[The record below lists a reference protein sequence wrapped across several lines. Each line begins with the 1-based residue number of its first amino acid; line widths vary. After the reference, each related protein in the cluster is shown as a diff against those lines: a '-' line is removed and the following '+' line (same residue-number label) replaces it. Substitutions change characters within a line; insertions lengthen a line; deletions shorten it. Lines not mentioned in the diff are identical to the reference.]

1 LNSNNPK
8 NIYIIPSNINNNNN
22 MIIIEKLLE
31 KEEEEYSPLH
41 D

>member
-1 LNSNNPK
+1 
-8 NIYIIPSNINNNNN
+8 

-41 D
+41 DWIHHAKLCVVHNIIIS